1 MSIKRYI
8 AEKDTM
14 ITDAFKQN
22 QTTRGTNANL
32 GASDVLEI
40 FSIYGQVTTS
50 SYETARILVQFPVQN
65 IINDRNN
72 KTIAESGSC
81 EFILKLSNASHG
93 ESTPENIIVTVSAV
107 SGALEEGN
115 GLDLEG
121 YTDVGFANWLSA
133 SSTSGWILAGGDT
146 HSGSIQQTIVEAT
159 DDLEVDITSFV
170 EEWISGVKPNNG
182 LLISLDAALEADT
195 QSYYTKKFFARRS
208 QFFYKRPWVEARSNT
223 SIKDKR
229 NTFYLSSDM
238 LPEEDNL
245 NTLFIYNSVRGQL
258 KNIPAVGTGSVLLR
272 LYSGTLAAGPSGP
285 PLALLNGSVT
295 AVTGGFYATGIYTAS
310 VGLSGSFSC
319 VYDVWETL
327 GGSQIYT
334 GSAIE
339 PISYDAAELSDIPE
353 YILTIPNLKQSYKNT
368 EMAKIRVDVKDR
380 QWDSNIYHIA
390 AYAPEKTS
398 IENLYYRVIRLADN
412 YEVVPYG
419 TGSVK
424 HTLTSYDLE
433 GNYFDL
439 DMNLFEPGYAYK
451 LFFSFEYNSSFYELK
466 DTFKFRVDK

>member
-22 QTTRGTNANL
+22 QTMRGTNANL

-40 FSIYGQVTTS
+40 FSIYRQVTTS
-50 SYETARILVQFPVQN
+50 SYEKARILIQFPVQN

-72 KTIAESGSC
+72 KIIAESGSC
-81 EFILKLSNASHG
+81 EFILKLSNASHS
-93 ESTPENIIVTVSAV
+93 ESTPENITVTVSAV
-107 SGALEEGN
+107 SGAWEEGN

-133 SSTSGWILAGGDT
+133 SSTSGWISAGGDT
-146 HSGSIQQTIVEAT
+146 HSGSIQQTIVEAS

-170 EEWISGVKPNNG
+170 EEWISGVKLNNG
-182 LLISLDAALEADT
+182 LLISLDAALESDT

-238 LPEEDNL
+238 LSQEDNL
-245 NTLFIYNSVRGQL
+245 NTLFLYNSVRGQL
-258 KNIPAVGTGSVLLR
+258 KNIPAVGTGSLLVR
-272 LYSGTLAAGPSGP
+272 IYSGTLAAGPSGP

-310 VGLSGSFSC
+310 VGLSGSFGC
-319 VYDVWETL
+319 IYDVWQTIT
-327 GGSQIYT
+327 GNQIYT

-339 PISYDAAELSDIPE
+339 PLIYDAAETSDIPE

-368 EMAKIRVDVKDR
+368 EIAKIRVDVKDR

-390 AYAPEKTS
+390 AYSPDKTS

-439 DMNLFEPGYAYK
+439 DMSLFEPGYAYK

>member
-22 QTTRGTNANL
+22 QLSRGTDANM
-32 GASDVLEI
+32 GASDILEI

-50 SYETARILVQFPVQN
+50 SYEKARILVQFPIQN

-72 KTIAESGSC
+72 KIIAASGSC
-81 EFILKLSNASHG
+81 EFILKLSNASHS
-93 ESTPENIIVTVSAV
+93 ESTPENITVSVAAV
-107 SGALEEGN
+107 SGAWEEGF

-121 YTDVGFANWLSA
+121 YTDVGVANWLSA
-133 SSTSGWILAGGDT
+133 SSTAGWVSQGGDT
-146 HSGSIQQTIVEAT
+146 HPGSIQQTIVEAT

-170 EEWISGVKPNNG
+170 EEWISGTKPNNG
-182 LLISLDAALEADT
+182 LLISLDPTLEADT
-195 QSYYTKKFFARRS
+195 ESYYTKKFFARRS
-208 QFFYKRPWVEARSNT
+208 EFFYKRPWIEVRSN
-223 SIKDKR
+223 SSVKDKR
-229 NTFYLSSDM
+229 NSFYLSSDM
-238 LPEEDNL
+238 LSEEDNL
-245 NTLFIYNSVRGQL
+245 NTLFLYNSVRGQL
-258 KNIPAVGTGSVLLR
+258 KNIPSVGTGTLLVR
-272 LYSGTLAAGPSGP
+272 MYSGTLDTGPTGT

-295 AVTGGFYATGIYTAS
+295 AVTGGFYSTGVYTAS
-310 VGLSGSFSC
+310 VGLSGSFGC

-327 GGSQIYT
+327 AGTEIYT

-339 PISYDAAELSDIPE
+339 PTTYDAAEYQDIPE
-353 YILTIPNLKQSYKNT
+353 YILTIPTLRQSYRSK
-368 EMAKIRVDVKDR
+368 EIARLRVDVKER

-390 AYAPEKTS
+390 AYAPDKT
-398 IENLYYRVIRLADN
+398 IVENLFYKVIRLADN

-419 TGSVK
+419 TGSTK

-439 DMNLFEPGYAYK
+439 DMSLFEPGYAYK
-451 LFFSFEYNSSFYELK
+451 LFFGFDYNGSFYEIK

>member
-93 ESTPENIIVTVSAV
+93 ESTPENISVTVSAV
-107 SGALEEGN
+107 SGVWEEGN

-133 SSTSGWILAGGDT
+133 SSTSGWISAGGDT

-258 KNIPAVGTGSVLLR
+258 KNIPAVGTGSLLVR

-285 PLALLNGSVT
+285 PLALLNGSET

-310 VGLSGSFSC
+310 VGLSGSFGC
-319 VYDVWETL
+319 IYDVWETL
-327 GGSQIYT
+327 TGSQIYT

-339 PISYDAAELSDIPE
+339 PLAYDAAELSDIPE

-390 AYAPEKTS
+390 AYTPDKTS
-398 IENLYYRVIRLADN
+398 VENLYYRVVRLADN
-412 YEVVPYG
+412 YEVVSYG
-419 TGSVK
+419 TGSAK

-439 DMNLFEPGYAYK
+439 DMNLFEQGYAYK
-451 LFFSFEYNSSFYELK
+451 LFFSFDYNGSFYEIK
-466 DTFKFRVDK
+466 NTFKFRVDK